1 MFTGI
6 IEEIGRVSSI
16 RALGNGRI
24 IDISC
29 KHVLERVEI
38 GDSIAINGVCLT
50 VIDFTKNRFTAEAV
64 EETLKK
70 STLGKLQ
77 SGSAVNLEAA
87 LRADGKLGGHFVQG
101 HVDFNSR
108 VTFISKL
115 AESWLL
121 SFDLP
126 QEYSRNVVLKGS
138 ISIDGVSLTI
148 SEKKRNSFT
157 VSVIPHTFEHT
168 LFREYKIGSA
178 VNMEVDLIGKY
189 VLNYLEE
196 GRGNTNVNESF
207 LKNLGY

>member
-1 MFTGI
+1 M
-6 IEEIGRVSSI
+6 
-16 RALGNGRI
+16 
-24 IDISC
+24 
-29 KHVLERVEI
+29 
-38 GDSIAINGVCLT
+38 
-50 VIDFTKNRFTAEAV
+50 
-64 EETLKK
+64 
-70 STLGKLQ
+70 
-77 SGSAVNLEAA
+77 
-87 LRADGKLGGHFVQG
+87 
-101 HVDFNSR
+101 DFNSR

-121 SFDLP
+121 GFDLP

-196 GRGNTNVNESF
+196 GRGSTNVNESF